1 MRFCSLGSG
10 SGGNATVVETGH
22 GASTRRLLI
31 DCGFSLRELA
41 LRLARVGLDCT
52 DLHAV
57 FITHEHGDHVGCAT
71 TLARRHG
78 VPLWMSR
85 GTWRAIGE
93 PELPGLLHFA
103 RDGQAIDIGGLQLTP
118 FTVAHDAQ
126 EPLQLRC
133 SDGARH
139 LGVLTDVGSITPH
152 LLAQAG
158 LRYVADWGNDDRP
171 YVMQTEP
178 PLLSVPNQ
186 AEWDDVQMIW
196 HRKVHPAIYRDT
208 VLEAFRRL
216 HADGASSGTFFGLH
230 IHPWLMG
237 MPHRIGMLE
246 TIIETIAA
254 ASEVWRTTAGAVTDH
269 AAGANAQR

>member
-10 SGGNATVVETGH
+10 SGGNATVVESGR

-41 LRLARVGLDCT
+41 SRLARLGLTCV

-57 FITHEHGDHVGCAT
+57 FITHEHGDHIGCAT
-71 TLARRHG
+71 ALARRHR

-93 PELPGLLHFA
+93 PELNGLLHFA
-103 RDGQAIDIGGLQLTP
+103 RDGQAIDIGELQLTP

-133 SDGARH
+133 SDGARQ

-152 LLAQAG
+152 LLAHLQRCDALLLECNHDREMLAASRYPASLKARVGGRLGHLSNDTAAQILSACVHGG
-158 LRYVADWGNDDRP
+158 LKHLVAAHLSEHNNTPQLARSALAPVCGGRPGDIVVADP
-171 YVMQTEP
+171 
-178 PLLSVPNQ
+178 
-186 AEWDDVQMIW
+186 
-196 HRKVHPAIYRDT
+196 
-208 VLEAFRRL
+208 RL
-216 HADGASSGTFFGLH
+216 GFD
-230 IHPWLMG
+230 WLD
-237 MPHRIGMLE
+237 L
-246 TIIETIAA
+246 AA
-254 ASEVWRTTAGAVTDH
+254 QH
-269 AAGANAQR
+269 